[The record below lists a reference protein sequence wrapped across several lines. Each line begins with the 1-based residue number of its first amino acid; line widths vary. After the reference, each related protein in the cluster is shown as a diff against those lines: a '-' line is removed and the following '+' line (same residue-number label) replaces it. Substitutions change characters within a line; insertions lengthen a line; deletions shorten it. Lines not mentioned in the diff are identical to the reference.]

1 MLSESGLDALQERVG
16 HTFANVELLHQAL
29 RHRSAG
35 SPDNERLEF
44 LGDAILD
51 AVVSEYLYLTYRDEA
66 EGVLT
71 TARAKLVRGDTLA
84 SLASNWQ
91 LHPVLVLGK
100 GEQSGVDVRASIL
113 AAAVE
118 AVIGAVYL
126 DGGFASAR
134 RVILA
139 LMEQELQRI
148 EPGERQKDAKTRL
161 QEHTQKT
168 LQVLPVYQ
176 VRDAS
181 GPAHQRYFRV
191 SCSVQGVAGHTSGE
205 APSRR
210 VAEQHAAELMLQK
223 LGAKP
228 ADPDTST

>member
-1 MLSESGLDALQERVG
+1 
-16 HTFANVELLHQAL
+16 
-29 RHRSAG
+29 
-35 SPDNERLEF
+35 
-44 LGDAILD
+44 
-51 AVVSEYLYLTYRDEA
+51 
-66 EGVLT
+66 
-71 TARAKLVRGDTLA
+71 DTLA

-91 LHPVLVLGK
+91 LHAVLVLGK
-100 GEQSGVDVRASIL
+100 GEQSGADVRASIL

-126 DGGFASAR
+126 DGGFAAAR
-134 RVILA
+134 RAILA
-139 LMEQELQRI
+139 LMEQELRCI

-176 VRDAS
+176 LRDAS

-191 SCSVQGVAGHTSGE
+191 SCSVQGVVGHTIGE
-205 APSRR
+205 AASRR
-210 VAEQHAAELMLQK
+210 IAEQHAAELMLQK
-223 LGAKP
+223 LGAEL